1 MNGEAGRIPLFTV
14 EEVEQQTLAVNPYI
28 SVIEESIPISSQ
40 ASTDEKE
47 VSLEKVSLIKSL
59 DEIFPEQQY
68 EKKLRKAKQ
77 ILGPTAAEYT
87 ADQLRD
93 LITEI
98 QFLCDS
104 WLDDFERKVFNGLT
118 LSQLIHE
125 KGGV

>member
-1 MNGEAGRIPLFTV
+1 MNGEAGRTPLFTV
-14 EEVEQQTLAVNPYI
+14 EEVEKQTLAVNPYI
-28 SVIEESIPISSQ
+28 SVVEESIQIPSQ
-40 ASTDEKE
+40 TRAEEKE
-47 VSLEKVSLIKSL
+47 ITRVNTSIIKSL

-77 ILGPTAAEYT
+77 ILGPIAVEYS

-104 WLDDFERKVFNGLT
+104 WLDDFERKIFNGLT

>member
-1 MNGEAGRIPLFTV
+1 MAGEAERLPLFTV
-14 EEVEQQTLAVNPYI
+14 EEIDHQSLAVNPYI
-28 SVIEESIPISSQ
+28 SVIEESLPINTGQIDGRTSI
-40 ASTDEKE
+40 
-47 VSLEKVSLIKSL
+47 IKSL

-77 ILGPTAAEYT
+77 ILGPNAVEYS
-87 ADQLRD
+87 ADQLKD

-104 WLDDFERKVFNGLT
+104 WLDDFERKIFNGLT